1 MRRRRMLRANVPTCH
16 YIFASIVSTKEY
28 QVSTLGELPETKQDQ
43 LYRKERMI
51 LYLFLGLLCTRNRLL
66 LRHYAMVQ
74 PLARWFQGQETA
86 GHRTLG
92 SGFESALATVW
103 KHLNTLHAKHQQ
115 KVEMHSSFPR
125 GI

>member
-1 MRRRRMLRANVPTCH
+1 MLRADFPTCH
-16 YIFASIVSTKEY
+16 FIFASIVSTKKY
-28 QVSTLGELPETKQDQ
+28 QGSTLDELPETAQDQ
-43 LYRKERMI
+43 LHRKERMI

-92 SGFESALATVW
+92 GGFESALATVW
-103 KHLNTLHAKHQQ
+103 KHLNA
-115 KVEMHSSFPR
+115 P
-125 GI
+125 